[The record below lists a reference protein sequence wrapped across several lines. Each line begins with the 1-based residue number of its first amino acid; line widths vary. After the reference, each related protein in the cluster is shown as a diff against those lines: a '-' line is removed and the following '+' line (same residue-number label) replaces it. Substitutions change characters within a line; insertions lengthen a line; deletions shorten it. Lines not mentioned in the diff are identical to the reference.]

1 MSMAD
6 RDGWIWYDG
15 KMVPWRDATTHVLTH
30 TLHYG
35 MGVFEG
41 VRCYKTADGPGDLP
55 PARPHRPAV
64 PLGADLR
71 HEDPVHARTSSTE
84 AQRACVRD
92 NKLESCYLRPIAFY
106 GSRRDGRRREV
117 QSGARRD
124 RRVAV
129 GRVPRRRRA
138 RKGHPRQDVVVSRT
152 IIRTSRCAARRP
164 CRNYAVSIL
173 ANQEATHDGYEE
185 AMLLDPQGYV
195 CQGSGE
201 NVFIV
206 RDGKLH
212 TPDLSG
218 GALAGIT
225 RDTIITVR
233 RASSA
238 SRCIERRITRDEFY
252 VADEAFFTGTAA
264 EVTPIREFDHRP
276 IGDGGRGPITAKL
289 QAMFFDA
296 VNGRNPAHERVADA
310 GVTMT
315 DDATHGR
322 RRRARRRTCR
332 CSARIRRCRCGARI
346 RACSSTSPTPAKRCA
361 PIAARATASKAA
373 RKAGH

>member
-41 VRCYKTADGPGDLP
+41 VRCYKTDRGSGDLP
-55 PARPHRPAV
+55 PARPHRAAV
-64 PLGADLR
+64 PLRADLR
-71 HEDPVHARTSSTE
+71 HEDPVHRRAADGRAARVRARQQARVVLHPADRVLRLASRWASRRSRIRCSSRSPRGRGVRTSAPTGSK
-84 AQRACVRD
+84 RA
-92 NKLESCYLRPIAFY
+92 SA
-106 GSRRDGRRREV
+106 S
-117 QSGARRD
+117 
-124 RRVAV
+124 
-129 GRVPRRRRA
+129 RRRRT
-138 RKGHPRQDVVVSRT
+138 RT
-152 IIRTSRCAARRP
+152 TIRTSRCAARRP

-225 RDTIITVR
+225 RETIIAVR
-233 RASSA
+233 RRSSA
-238 SRCIERRITRDEFY
+238 FPSASGASR
-252 VADEAFFTGTAA
+252 
-264 EVTPIREFDHRP
+264 
-276 IGDGGRGPITAKL
+276 
-289 QAMFFDA
+289 
-296 VNGRNPAHERVADA
+296 
-310 GVTMT
+310 
-315 DDATHGR
+315 AT
-322 RRRARRRTCR
+322 
-332 CSARIRRCRCGARI
+332 
-346 RACSSTSPTPAKRCA
+346 SSTSPTKRSSPAPPPR
-361 PIAARATASKAA
+361 
-373 RKAGH
+373 